1 MKRLKIL
8 IPIFVIAILFS
19 SCFGSKKESVKE
31 IIREIPTISDVPK
44 ITKETKENVHGL
56 RSLSENYVIK
66 NVKKANKLL
75 ADTKKELEKAEKRDQ
90 KKKALK
96 IFVSDYKEVVDF
108 YRSITKD
115 KDVSK
120 IKDELMGYYRE
131 TIEFYESLEEIEKSL
146 GYDLEN
152 YSNKLTTYE
161 ETSSREAELKKK
173 TLEQQVRYIGQ
184 QKKMINDFKNHY
196 FKLIPEIEKVQ
207 KDVDYFVLT
216 LQETAIVYESA
227 YKTAELSMNIANA
240 IDNISELNALGNLTN
255 DIMDSWKNLD
265 SILDNLTEI
274 SNLAG

>member
-120 IKDELMGYYRE
+120 IKDELMRYYRE

>member
-1 MKRLKIL
+1 MKRLKIM
-8 IPIFVIAILFS
+8 IPLFLS
-19 SCFGSKKESVKE
+19 AFLFTSCFGSKKETVRE
-31 IIREIPTISDVPK
+31 IVREIPTISDVPK
-44 ITKETKENVHGL
+44 ITKETKKNVQGL

-75 ADTKKELEKAEKRDQ
+75 SDTKKELEKAEKKDQ

-152 YSNKLTTYE
+152 YSTKLTNYG
-161 ETSSREAELKKK
+161 ETSSREEKLKKK
-173 TLEQQVRYIGQ
+173 TLEQQVRYTDQ
-184 QKKMINDFKNHY
+184 QKKMINEFKNHY
-196 FKLIPEIEKVQ
+196 GKLIPEIEKVQ

-216 LQETAIVYESA
+216 LQETAIVYETA

-240 IDNISELNALGNLTN
+240 IDNISELNALGDLTN
-255 DIMDSWKNLD
+255 EIMDSWKNLD